1 MALSLV
7 GDYGGSGSSS
17 EESEEEPEEE
27 EKPTKPQISLP
38 SAADMFDSV
47 DTSSASFMSAPVA
60 AGDVPLTTPKR
71 KKTDGDGGGK
81 SSGNKKSKDSKGA
94 AAGSGSGGAGGAS
107 SSSNK
112 GLIPPQMSRPNIVT
126 EDSALWSSDASM
138 KRQRQGEADRRGA
151 AAAKGKGAKDSLTF
165 KQREK
170 ASGGAKRDKGQA
182 SRGKSYVEEEKRLL
196 RELGSS

>member
-7 GDYGGSGSSS
+7 GDYAGSSS
-17 EESEEEPEEE
+17 EESEEESEEE
-27 EKPTKPQISLP
+27 QPKPTKPAISLP
-38 SAADMFDSV
+38 SAADLFDSV
-47 DTSSASFMSAPVA
+47 DTSAASFMSAPVA
-60 AGDVPLTTPKR
+60 SEDVPLTTPKR
-71 KKTDGDGGGK
+71 KNPDGGGGS
-81 SSGNKKSKDSKGA
+81 SSGGGKKSKDAKGA
-94 AAGSGSGGAGGAS
+94 AAAP
-107 SSSNK
+107 NK

-138 KRQRQGEADRRGA
+138 KRQRQGEAERRGGA
-151 AAAKGKGAKDSLTF
+151 ASAAGVGKGKGGEKGKKDSLTF

-170 ASGGAKRDKGQA
+170 AKRDKGQA